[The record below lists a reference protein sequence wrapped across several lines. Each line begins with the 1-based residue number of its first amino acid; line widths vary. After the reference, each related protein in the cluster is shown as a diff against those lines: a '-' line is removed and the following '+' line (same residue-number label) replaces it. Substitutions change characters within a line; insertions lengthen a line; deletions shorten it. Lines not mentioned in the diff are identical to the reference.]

1 MVNKNVKA
9 KRRAYE
15 ITMRALAGLCAVLT
29 SALVLFLIVYVLI
42 KGIPNIS
49 WELISTKPSYLSSS
63 SSPSQEAISA
73 FALR

>member
-1 MVNKNVKA
+1 MDNKNVKA

-42 KGIPNIS
+42 KSIPNIS
-49 WELISTKPSYLSSS
+49 WEFISTKPSYLSSS

>member
-1 MVNKNVKA
+1 MDNKNVKA

-42 KGIPNIS
+42 KSIPNIS
-49 WELISTKPSYLSSS
+49 WEFIYTKPSYLSSS